1 MRNKVGSGDCIR
13 NQSATRGSVR
23 VGWGGEGRGGRDGRG
38 RGERRGGGGGG
49 EGRKRGEGEGEG
61 RGGEGEGG
69 DIKSSIE
76 MNVTSL
82 PHAPSTAP
90 YAGPLACQPMEVA
103 WHASKTCVEAS
114 TI

>member
-1 MRNKVGSGDCIR
+1 MIRNKVGSGDCIR
-13 NQSATRGSVR
+13 NQSATRGSVK

-38 RGERRGGGGGG
+38 RGGEE
-49 EGRKRGEGEGEG
+49 EGREEG
-61 RGGEGEGG
+61 RGVEGEGG
-69 DIKSSIE
+69 DMKSSIE